1 MGRRGQI
8 LSQQLLYKQ
17 GYMIV
22 ESEAGTGKNFKCDIL
37 GHLTNREV
45 FDISC
50 NEHME
55 KEDLLFSPE
64 INNDGTFRRPSK
76 LVQGLQTP
84 GAIIVLD
91 EVNTLKPGVSKL
103 LNPLL
108 DGRRYINDAQL
119 GKVHAH
125 PSVLI
130 VGLMNPRYYRGTRE
144 LPQEQIS
151 RAVITGDEYAQAS
164 EEAFLISKYLDST
177 LSNLTLEEFE
187 SYRNQ
192 YIVKGETPNNKS
204 VSNVF
209 LALNTVVQIA
219 KEIRE
224 DYSKTMKG
232 DAEI

>member
-1 MGRRGQI
+1 
-8 LSQQLLYKQ
+8 
-17 GYMIV
+17 MIV

-125 PSVLI
+125 PTVLI

-151 RAVITGDEYAQAS
+151 RAIITSDEYSQSS
-164 EEAFLISKYLDST
+164 EEAFLISKYLDGA
-177 LSNLTLEEFE
+177 LANLTSEEFE
-187 SYRNQ
+187 NYRNQ
-192 YIVKGETPNNKS
+192 YVIKGDTPNNKT
-204 VSNVF
+204 VSNTF
-209 LALNTVVQIA
+209 LDLDKVVKVA
-219 KEIRE
+219 KKVRE
-224 DYSKTMKG
+224 EYSKTMKG